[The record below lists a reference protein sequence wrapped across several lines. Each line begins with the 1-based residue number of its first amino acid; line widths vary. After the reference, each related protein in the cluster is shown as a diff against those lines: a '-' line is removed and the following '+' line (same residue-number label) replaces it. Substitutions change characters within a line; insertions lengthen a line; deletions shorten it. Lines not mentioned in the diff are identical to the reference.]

1 VPVRHPEGT
10 IHGFLALRTL
20 DGKTIAVGNAVQTVS
35 PQSHHVTSR
44 TAFRFTDGSRFEE
57 TAVFSQSDE
66 FRLVSHHALHE
77 GPSFEQAIEMSIDVG
92 SGQVRIRSTDAHGDR
107 KEASE
112 KMELPADLAN
122 GMVPILVKN
131 GGAPGF
137 TVSLVAATPQPRL
150 VKLHIEEAGEQ
161 SFGIAGTQGSA
172 MRYRVKV
179 DLGGIVGVLA
189 PLLGKQPGDTYIWIV
204 RGEAPVFVR
213 ALGPLFAGGPA
224 WRIELVSP
232 DWPPSTEERP

>member
-1 VPVRHPEGT
+1 
-10 IHGFLALRTL
+10 
-20 DGKTIAVGNAVQTVS
+20 
-35 PQSHHVTSR
+35 
-44 TAFRFTDGSRFEE
+44 
-57 TAVFSQSDE
+57 
-66 FRLVSHHALHE
+66 
-77 GPSFEQAIEMSIDVG
+77 
-92 SGQVRIRSTDAHGDR
+92 
-107 KEASE
+107 
-112 KMELPADLAN
+112 MELPADLAN
-122 GMVPILVKN
+122 GMLPILVKN

-161 SFGIAGTQGSA
+161 AFGIAGTQGTA
-172 MRYRVKV
+172 TRYRVKV

-189 PLLGKQPGDTYIWIV
+189 PLLGKQPADTYIWIV

-232 DWPPSTEERP
+232 DWPPSAEERP